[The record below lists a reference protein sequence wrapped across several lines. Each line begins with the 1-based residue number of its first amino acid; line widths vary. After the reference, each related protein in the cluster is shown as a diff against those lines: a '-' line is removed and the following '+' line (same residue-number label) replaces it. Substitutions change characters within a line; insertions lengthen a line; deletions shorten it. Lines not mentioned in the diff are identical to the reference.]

1 MGVDTGPQQRI
12 VAGRY
17 AVGEVL
23 GRGGMGTVWLA
34 TDKVLQRQVALKE
47 VTFSIHLTDEE
58 REVLRE
64 RTMREARAAARLDH
78 PCVTHVFDVVEEDGR
93 PWLVMEH
100 VSSRS
105 LQEIVEE
112 QGPLPPHVV
121 ARIGLDVLAALEAA
135 HAEGI
140 VHRDV
145 KPANVLVAP
154 DGRARLTDFGIAT
167 TTGDSSLTTQG
178 ALIGSP
184 SYMAPERAAG
194 GQPGGSVDLWSLGAT
209 LYTAVEG
216 RLAFDRGDPV
226 ATLMAVATEPPAPP
240 RLAGP
245 LTPVLLG
252 LLTKDP
258 AQRATPAQARRDL
271 QAVAAG
277 SAPTWTPGPPPGPP
291 PSRPGPPPQAAAP
304 AGPAVG
310 SPPPERQV
318 PRAPAVERIDA
329 DDLRRLA
336 EASRAVLGSVAR
348 DSARYLAR
356 RAARGGKEARRT
368 EQPAHRHRPSGGR
381 ATGRTPARRDGGSS
395 GVGSSCPPWCSWPW
409 ACWSCSGC
417 CGCWR
422 CSSTC
427 SDDPRRQCAGTGSR
441 PRSRRNRSRWWC
453 ASGEWT
459 TVTGQVACRMH
470 CRLVEPSSTDEK
482 PPCPRLPS
490 TSRSAPCDCRISTS
504 AAAPCAARIV
514 TSARLGQSG
523 GHLVDQ
529 GARPPL
535 RLAAQP
541 GTQPVGVRRPDDV
554 QIGPVVRRPVGHDH
568 LDRHAAPGRVL
579 HREPQRRLR
588 AGGAVDTRDHPRPTH
603 GRLVAPLLLGL
614 DRVRFVVHEATSSDP
629 TTSSSAPA
637 TSTTWVS
644 VAGAVT
650 TASRVRPCTPVSS
663 TARRTVASSAS
674 SIAASPSSGSP
685 GSPANSVTASRCA
698 SRRSASC
705 SAQSSAE

>member
-1 MGVDTGPQQRI
+1 MGVDSGPQERI

-34 TDKVLQRQVALKE
+34 TDTVLHRRVALKE
-47 VTFSIHLTDEE
+47 VTFAIHLTDEE
-58 REVLRE
+58 REILRE

-100 VSSRS
+100 VAARS
-105 LQEIVEE
+105 LQEIVED
-112 QGPLPPHVV
+112 QGPLPPPVV

-145 KPANVLVAP
+145 KPANVLVSE

-194 GQPGGSVDLWSLGAT
+194 GQPRGSVDIWSLGAT

-226 ATLMAVATEPPAPP
+226 ATLMAVATEPPEQP

-245 LTPVLLG
+245 LTPVLMG

-277 SAPTWTPGPPPGPP
+277 DAPTWTPGPPTGPP
-291 PSRPGPPPQAAAP
+291 PPRPAPSPQPGGVPPRSPAPPAREAA
-304 AGPAVG
+304 
-310 SPPPERQV
+310 RQ
-318 PRAPAVERIDA
+318 PSVERIDA

-356 RAARGGKEARRT
+356 RAVRGKEPRRAEPPPAPPPGRRT
-368 EQPAHRHRPSGGR
+368 RGA
-381 ATGRTPARRDGGSS
+381 ANTGK
-395 GVGSSCPPWCSWPW
+395 
-409 ACWSCSGC
+409 
-417 CGCWR
+417 
-422 CSSTC
+422 
-427 SDDPRRQCAGTGSR
+427 PRRR
-441 PRSRRNRSRWWC
+441 FKRRWVVVPTLVLLTMGVLVVLGVLWLL
-453 ASGEWT
+453 A
-459 TVTGQVACRMH
+459 VAF
-470 CRLVEPSSTDEK
+470 
-482 PPCPRLPS
+482 
-490 TSRSAPCDCRISTS
+490 
-504 AAAPCAARIV
+504 
-514 TSARLGQSG
+514 
-523 GHLVDQ
+523 
-529 GARPPL
+529 
-535 RLAAQP
+535 
-541 GTQPVGVRRPDDV
+541 GV
-554 QIGPVVRRPVGHDH
+554 
-568 LDRHAAPGRVL
+568 L
-579 HREPQRRLR
+579 
-588 AGGAVDTRDHPRPTH
+588 
-603 GRLVAPLLLGL
+603 
-614 DRVRFVVHEATSSDP
+614 
-629 TTSSSAPA
+629 
-637 TSTTWVS
+637 
-644 VAGAVT
+644 
-650 TASRVRPCTPVSS
+650 
-663 TARRTVASSAS
+663 
-674 SIAASPSSGSP
+674 
-685 GSPANSVTASRCA
+685 
-698 SRRSASC
+698 
-705 SAQSSAE
+705 